1 MAGSALA
8 DGNHALLFGYNNRGE
23 KAIVQIQVFTSF
35 ILRAKLMEHLTKARV
50 LAIFSDAESARYDKV
65 LMFGV
70 HTIVNGYCCPLP
82 LSFSLGGVSVTGETL
97 HEALIQG
104 VTACNILSGGSQLIP
119 ELAVDVDSENVAWA
133 LKRIQHLNKYT
144 PIGMKYENFIPK
156 LSNSLTDGDSKYRF
170 RLLKLLQAD
179 QKEF

>member
-1 MAGSALA
+1 
-8 DGNHALLFGYNNRGE
+8 
-23 KAIVQIQVFTSF
+23 
-35 ILRAKLMEHLTKARV
+35 MEHLTKARV

-97 HEALIQG
+97 HQALIQG

-133 LKRIQHLNKYT
+133 LKRI
-144 PIGMKYENFIPK
+144 
-156 LSNSLTDGDSKYRF
+156 
-170 RLLKLLQAD
+170 
-179 QKEF
+179 